1 MKNFFACICRHE
13 ILNSENVDNPSNVME
28 LRFWSFYKDK
38 HQQGLAA
45 RETGA
50 LEEAKD
56 NVEKQ
61 VEALTW
67 HLQLIALGMF
77 KVLRVKC
84 YY

>member
-1 MKNFFACICRHE
+1 MVRVQQ
-13 ILNSENVDNPSNVME
+13 LSELEEVFSIFHPVGITVLS
-28 LRFWSFYKDK
+28 WISFLESCHTLFLQLIDV
-38 HQQGLAA
+38 

-61 VEALTW
+61 VEALAW
-67 HLQLIALGMF
+67 HLQLIGFGMF
-77 KVLRVKC
+77 KVLNVKC

>member
-1 MKNFFACICRHE
+1 MSSLWLVVERTLDEQLQQLHE
-13 ILNSENVDNPSNVME
+13 TNC
-28 LRFWSFYKDK
+28 K
-38 HQQGLAA
+38 AA